1 MRPEFQALLMMIP
14 CILITAVAFDRV
26 KTLTKVSVGDKV
38 QFNQLLDNIRQAQLG
53 IVESILDDLHHP
65 LHHPPTIHTPTHLI
79 VVLEKIS
86 YNYTAKSNVSFVNT
100 LSLPRFNYTK
110 VKATVVSLQN
120 NSTDSARKTLRSIYT
135 TLIEQMQRDM
145 PSDAESPFDLA
156 VFLNKTIFEGNW
168 NTAVHFIV
176 SLSAPQNETRV
187 DDFFRSML
195 E

>member
-1 MRPEFQALLMMIP
+1 
-14 CILITAVAFDRV
+14 
-26 KTLTKVSVGDKV
+26 
-38 QFNQLLDNIRQAQLG
+38 
-53 IVESILDDLHHP
+53 
-65 LHHPPTIHTPTHLI
+65 
-79 VVLEKIS
+79 
-86 YNYTAKSNVSFVNT
+86 
-100 LSLPRFNYTK
+100 
-110 VKATVVSLQN
+110 
-120 NSTDSARKTLRSIYT
+120 
-135 TLIEQMQRDM
+135 MQRDM